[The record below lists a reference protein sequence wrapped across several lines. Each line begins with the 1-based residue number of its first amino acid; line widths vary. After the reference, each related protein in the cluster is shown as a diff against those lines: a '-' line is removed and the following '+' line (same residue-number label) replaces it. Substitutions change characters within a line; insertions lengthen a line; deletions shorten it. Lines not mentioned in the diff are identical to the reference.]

1 MKNIH
6 TVTVTGNKNIA
17 DGIYAMTLRYKEEEA
32 PEQILPGQFVGV
44 YSKDSARLLPRPI
57 SICRWISEDN
67 SIVLVYRVVGA
78 GTEEFASCKKGDT
91 LQILDVLGN
100 GYDLESL
107 KDRSVLLVGGGIG
120 APPLLEL
127 AGRITAEN
135 IHEGKGSVTTALG
148 YRTNDL
154 FLKKDFEQVSRVLI
168 ATDDGTA
175 GFHGNA
181 VDAVRTAMEK
191 NERLR
196 FDVICACGPL
206 PMLRAVKKLARDLSV
221 PAFLSLEERMACGVG
236 ACLGCV
242 VKTVKTDPHSH
253 VKNAR
258 ICTEG
263 PVFLAEDVD
272 I

>member
-44 YSKDSARLLPRPI
+44 YSKDSAMLLPRPI

-91 LQILDVLGN
+91 LRILDVLGN

-120 APPLLEL
+120 
-127 AGRITAEN
+127 
-135 IHEGKGSVTTALG
+135 
-148 YRTNDL
+148 
-154 FLKKDFEQVSRVLI
+154 DFEQVSRVLI